1 MFWDTK
7 DPPSHNIEILL
18 ESPDTKVEVFLDE
31 DNIIQECKT
40 LKKNIVNYFTRP
52 DVIRR
57 LIELITTEPP
67 EEMPLSERFR
77 HANIASEILT
87 MGLPSLDEK
96 LLADTDTLNM
106 LYSYLENEP
115 PLNPLLA
122 SFFSKTFSMLFT
134 KKSEQDWFL
143 YQQTCLKLLEY
154 LKTKSSFL
162 DLICKHFSTP
172 IVPDLIMEMMRNVE
186 GVQLKRSLFEWL
198 NEERLVE
205 KLIEIIGDPEQSEK
219 HANVAD
225 FLCDLIHQ
233 GRTMRQD
240 IDTFEPAFEGS
251 NPILKNIESATTLL
265 ALFNVILQP
274 NALESAIVSGITVVL
289 KIIKPVRVTDERNM
303 ERLVNYL
310 DRELKVHDEFLTTV
324 IRVIEPQLKQ
334 FNELLKNPPKKP
346 DILTSAANLSPPFGM
361 TRLQICRLFT
371 VLLETNNE
379 DIFKAICE
387 TDFFDILLSLF
398 KEYCWNNFLHSEVE
412 KCLHFIFPYAAV
424 PNSNTNNNSTH
435 VSDGSKDNKNGVNEF
450 KVEVDNTKTTTPT
463 TTTTANS
470 TPSPIQTHAIVNC
483 KIISKLIE
491 CWKIN
496 KDIESAEKGRRLG
509 YMGHL
514 IKIFNHI
521 TQCISES
528 EHIGALIESNL
539 QDDNE
544 RDLWQSIVNT
554 TDGDLTKALSTQKK
568 LLANHEPCYYNSLQ
582 TLDFCT
588 DNMTDAF
595 NEICS
600 FMDSS
605 DADVIFTLDYNTQL
619 DDHDYD
625 DDDGDDDYNNIDNDN
640 NEDKDQSNDHVKNAL
655 NLFQFG
661 GSNDDEDGDDDHNAA
676 ASFEG
681 DGGLS
686 FYEQP
691 HVNPFMEDPWKNS
704 DDADDMV
711 FDLFRTKNTEKATAF
726 ADFEAYFGMGDSST
740 LNHPTE
746 SKVTGTES
754 AAAGIGLTNT
764 TSSEEYDNNAN
775 VEKSSSWSGDF
786 TTFQIPKKD
795 TQYTSNFVD
804 DYEDDEGMWTKPL
817 GAAAAAAAAST
828 NTTVEQF
835 EMENEKS
842 VEPTNQT
849 LDECKTNVISNGPCM
864 LEEGEHVPEEST
876 SSLNQLNNSIED
888 NTLVDPPT
896 EDITSNATKEET
908 VKELNKDL
916 NLKQEDEETTSKHK
930 SPTDE
935 TNDTETTTTKQLTT
949 TATANEEVSDGSNTA
964 AAATTTTT

>member
-67 EEMPLSERFR
+67 EEIPLSERFR

-134 KKSEQDWFL
+134 KKSDQDWFL

-186 GVQLKRSLFEWL
+186 GAQLKRSLFEWL

-274 NALESAIVSGITVVL
+274 NAVESAIVSGITVVL

-303 ERLVNYL
+303 ERLVSYL
-310 DRELKVHDEFLTTV
+310 DREQKVHDEFLTTV

-379 DIFKAICE
+379 EIFKAICE
-387 TDFFDILLSLF
+387 TDFLDILLSLF

-412 KCLHFIFPYAAV
+412 KCLHLIFPYSEV
-424 PNSNTNNNSTH
+424 PNSNTNNNS
-435 VSDGSKDNKNGVNEF
+435 
-450 KVEVDNTKTTTPT
+450 
-463 TTTTANS
+463 
-470 TPSPIQTHAIVNC
+470 THAIVNC

-496 KDIESAEKGRRLG
+496 KEIESAEKGRRLG

-514 IKIFNHI
+514 IKIFKHI

-554 TDGDLTKALSTQKK
+554 TDGDLTKALSTQNK
-568 LLANHEPCYYNSLQ
+568 LLANHKPCDYHVS
-582 TLDFCT
+582 LDFFADT
-588 DNMTDAF
+588 TSMTEAF
-595 NEICS
+595 NEVCS
-600 FMDSS
+600 FLDSS
-605 DADVIFTLDYNTQL
+605 DA
-619 DDHDYD
+619 
-625 DDDGDDDYNNIDNDN
+625 
-640 NEDKDQSNDHVKNAL
+640 
-655 NLFQFG
+655 FG
-661 GSNDDEDGDDDHNAA
+661 RSNDDDEGEDDDNAA
-676 ASFEG
+676 ASFER

-686 FYEQP
+686 FYVQP
-691 HVNPFMEDPWKNS
+691 QVNPFMEDPWKNC

-746 SKVTGTES
+746 GTGTETAS
-754 AAAGIGLTNT
+754 GVTAT

-817 GAAAAAAAAST
+817 GAAAAAST

-835 EMENEKS
+835 ETEKS

-849 LDECKTNVISNGPCM
+849 VDECKTNVISNGPCM
-864 LEEGEHVPEEST
+864 SEEVGEHVPEEST

-888 NTLVDPPT
+888 NTLVDPPA
-896 EDITSNATKEET
+896 EDITSNAIKEET

-916 NLKQEDEETTSKHK
+916 NLKQEDDEETTSKHK
-930 SPTDE
+930 SSTHD
-935 TNDTETTTTKQLTT
+935 TNDTETTNTNQLTT
-949 TATANEEVSDGSNTA
+949 TATAKEEVSDTA
-964 AAATTTTT
+964 ATATTT

>member
-67 EEMPLSERFR
+67 EDVPLSERFR
-77 HANIASEILT
+77 HANVASEILT

-134 KKSEQDWFL
+134 KKSDQDWFL
-143 YQQTCLKLLEY
+143 YQQTCLQLLEY

-162 DLICKHFSTP
+162 DLICRHFSTP

-186 GVQLKRSLFEWL
+186 GGQLKRSLFEWL
-198 NEERLVE
+198 NNERLVE

-219 HANVAD
+219 HVNVAD

-240 IDTFEPAFEGS
+240 VDNFEPVFEGS
-251 NPILKNIESATTLL
+251 NPILTNIESATTLL

-274 NALESAIVSGITVVL
+274 NAVESAIVSGIAVVL
-289 KIIKPVRVTDERNM
+289 KIIKPVKVTDERNM
-303 ERLVNYL
+303 ERLICLL
-310 DRELKVHDEFLTTV
+310 DREQKIHDEFLTTV

-371 VLLETNNE
+371 VLLETKNE
-379 DIFKAICE
+379 EIAKAVCE
-387 TDFFDILLSLF
+387 TDFLDILLSLF

-412 KCLHFIFPYAAV
+412 KSLHTIFPQSAV
-424 PNSNTNNNSTH
+424 SNANTNNNTTLIN
-435 VSDGSKDNKNGVNEF
+435 DGSKDNKDNNKTNDLNELLDA
-450 KVEVDNTKTTTPT
+450 VLDNVKLETGLDEDDTKTSD
-463 TTTTANS
+463 NS
-470 TPSPIQTHAIVNC
+470 TPSAIQIHAIVNC

-491 CWKIN
+491 CWKTN
-496 KDIESAEKGRRLG
+496 KEIESAEKGRRLG

-514 IKIFNHI
+514 INIFKYI
-521 TQCISES
+521 TQSISES
-528 EHIGALIESNL
+528 KHIGALIESNL
-539 QDDNE
+539 KDDNE
-544 RDLWQSIVNT
+544 RDLWQSIVNA
-554 TDGDLTKALSTQKK
+554 TDGDLTKALNTQSK
-568 LLANHEPCYYNSLQ
+568 LLANHEPCNVYNNVSMSM
-582 TLDFCT
+582 DFFT
-588 DNMTDAF
+588 DNMSDAF
-595 NEICS
+595 NDLCTL
-600 FMDSS
+600 MDSS
-605 DADVIFTLDYNTQL
+605 DTFGPT
-619 DDHDYD
+619 
-625 DDDGDDDYNNIDNDN
+625 
-640 NEDKDQSNDHVKNAL
+640 NEDDE
-655 NLFQFG
+655 G
-661 GSNDDEDGDDDHNAA
+661 DEDDNAA

-686 FYEQP
+686 FYVQP
-691 HVNPFMEDPWKNS
+691 QVNPFVEDPWKNCE
-704 DDADDMV
+704 DADDMV
-711 FDLFRTKNTEKATAF
+711 FDLFRTKKSEKGSAF

-740 LNHPTE
+740 LHPTE
-746 SKVTGTES
+746 AIAPDVDV
-754 AAAGIGLTNT
+754 AAAAAAAAAT

-786 TTFQIPKKD
+786 TSFQIPKKD

-817 GAAAAAAAAST
+817 GSSAST
-828 NTTVEQF
+828 ATVEQL
-835 EMENEKS
+835 ETEKS
-842 VEPTNQT
+842 SEPTNQT
-849 LDECKTNVISNGPCM
+849 DECKTNMLTNGPCM
-864 LEEGEHVPEEST
+864 SEEGEHVPEVT
-876 SSLNQLNNSIED
+876 SLNQLNNSIED
-888 NTLVDPPT
+888 NTLVDPSA
-896 EDITSNATKEET
+896 EDITSNEIKEET
-908 VKELNKDL
+908 AKEINNDL
-916 NLKQEDEETTSKHK
+916 KDEEEETTTSKHK
-930 SPTDE
+930 SPTLD
-935 TNDTETTTTKQLTT
+935 TKDTETENTNTTTTTTTNQLTN

-964 AAATTTTT
+964 TTT

>member
-67 EEMPLSERFR
+67 EEIPLSERFR

-134 KKSEQDWFL
+134 KKSDQDWFL

-186 GVQLKRSLFEWL
+186 GAQLKRSLFEWL

-274 NALESAIVSGITVVL
+274 NAVESAIVSGITVVL

-303 ERLVNYL
+303 ERLVSYL
-310 DRELKVHDEFLTTV
+310 DREQKVHDEFLTTV

-379 DIFKAICE
+379 EIFKAICE
-387 TDFFDILLSLF
+387 TDFLDILLSLF

-412 KCLHFIFPYAAV
+412 KCLHLIFPYSEV
-424 PNSNTNNNSTH
+424 PNSNTNNNS
-435 VSDGSKDNKNGVNEF
+435 
-450 KVEVDNTKTTTPT
+450 
-463 TTTTANS
+463 
-470 TPSPIQTHAIVNC
+470 THAIVNC

-496 KDIESAEKGRRLG
+496 KEIESAEKGRRLG

-514 IKIFNHI
+514 IKIFKHI

-554 TDGDLTKALSTQKK
+554 TDGDLTKALSTQNK
-568 LLANHEPCYYNSLQ
+568 LLANHKPCDYHVS
-582 TLDFCT
+582 LDFFADT
-588 DNMTDAF
+588 TSMTEAF
-595 NEICS
+595 NEVCS
-600 FMDSS
+600 FLDSS
-605 DADVIFTLDYNTQL
+605 DADVIFTLDYNTQH

-640 NEDKDQSNDHVKNAL
+640 NEDKDKDQSNDHVKNAL

-661 GSNDDEDGDDDHNAA
+661 RSNDDDEGEDDDNAA
-676 ASFEG
+676 ASFER

-686 FYEQP
+686 FYVQP
-691 HVNPFMEDPWKNS
+691 QVNPFMEDPWKNC

-746 SKVTGTES
+746 GTGTETAS
-754 AAAGIGLTNT
+754 GVTAT

-817 GAAAAAAAAST
+817 GAAAAAST

-835 EMENEKS
+835 ETEKS

-849 LDECKTNVISNGPCM
+849 VDECKTNVISNGPCM
-864 LEEGEHVPEEST
+864 SEEVGEHVPEEST

-888 NTLVDPPT
+888 NTLVDPPA
-896 EDITSNATKEET
+896 EDITSNAIKEET

-916 NLKQEDEETTSKHK
+916 NLKQEDDEETTSKHK
-930 SPTDE
+930 SSTHD
-935 TNDTETTTTKQLTT
+935 TNDTETTNTNQLTT
-949 TATANEEVSDGSNTA
+949 TATAKEEVSDTA
-964 AAATTTTT
+964 ATATTT